1 MKLFSSVKSDL
12 VAGIATSVI
21 ALPWAIA
28 FGIVAF
34 APNITLSGF

>member
-1 MKLFSSVKSDL
+1 MKLFSNLKGDL
-12 VAGIATSVI
+12 MGGVATSVI